1 MGNNIQ
7 PVNFLMAEDD
17 SDDRLLIKEAFR
29 ENHAT
34 NSIRFVKDGIELL
47 DYLRRLDKYTNPGDA
62 PAPDLI
68 LLDLNMP
75 RKDGREA
82 LEEIKTD
89 PHLRHIPVVV
99 LTTSNAEEDI
109 MRSYDSGATSYIIKP
124 MKFSGLIEAIKG
136 LMQYWVQVARLPAK
150 DTWKE

>member
-1 MGNNIQ
+1 MGENIQ
-7 PVNFLMAEDD
+7 SVTILVAEDD
-17 SDDRLLIKEAFR
+17 PDDRLLIKDAFR
-29 ENHAT
+29 ENLAI
-34 NSIRFVKDGIELL
+34 NSIHFVKDGVELL
-47 DYLRRLDKYTNPGDA
+47 DYLRRQDKYTNTGDA
-62 PAPDLI
+62 PAPDLV

-109 MRSYDSGATSYIIKP
+109 LLSYDIGVAGYITKP
-124 MKFSGLIEAIKG
+124 VKFDGLVEALKG
-136 LMQYWVQVARLPAK
+136 LKQYWERVVRLPAK
-150 DTWKE
+150 VT

>member
-1 MGNNIQ
+1 MGKDIQ
-7 PVNFLMAEDD
+7 PINFLMAEDD
-17 SDDRLLIKEAFR
+17 PDDRLLIKEAFR

-34 NSIRFVKDGIELL
+34 DSIHFVKDGVELL
-47 DYLRRLDKYTNPGDA
+47 DYLRRQDKYTNPGDA

-89 PHLRHIPVVV
+89 PYLRHIPVVV
-99 LTTSNAEEDI
+99 LTTSNAVEDI
-109 MRSYDSGATSYIIKP
+109 MHSYDNGASSYIIKP
-124 MKFSGLIEAIKG
+124 VRFNGLVEAING
-136 LMQYWVQVARLPAK
+136 LMQYWVQVVCLPAK
-150 DTWKE
+150 EPWKE